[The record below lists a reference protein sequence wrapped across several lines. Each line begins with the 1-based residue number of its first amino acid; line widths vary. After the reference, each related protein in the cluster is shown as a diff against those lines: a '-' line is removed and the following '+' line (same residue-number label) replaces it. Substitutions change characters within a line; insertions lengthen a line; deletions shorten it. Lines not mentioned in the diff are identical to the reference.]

1 MDQIL
6 GGILNAIADAVAE
19 RITNKIARVFNIKED
34 TTSWRNIHAVISLV
48 VGLGIVGMI
57 LLLLFLLAKQY
68 GII

>member
-34 TTSWRNIHAVISLV
+34 TTSWRNIHSVVSLV
-48 VGLGIVGMI
+48 LGVGLAGMI
-57 LLLLFLLAKQY
+57 FLLMIYLAKQH
-68 GII
+68 GAT